1 MHGMATTDESFNT
14 ENSSTDDIRSDA
26 PLVHAKTVWF
36 DEPLSLERGGE
47 LPKIRCCYETWGTLN
62 EDASNAVLVCHAVS
76 GDSHAARHDAD
87 DQPGWWDGLI
97 GPGLPIDTDRFFVV
111 CPNVLG
117 GCRGTTGPGDL
128 RWVPEDAQVQDA
140 QVQDDRPSN
149 SDASQDST
157 AQPNAQ
163 TASELPYGADF
174 PRITIGDMVEVQRR
188 LADYLGIRKWR
199 AIVGGSLGGHQALQW
214 VSRYPDCTQTCVAI
228 ATSPRLTSQ
237 ALGFDVIARNAIQ
250 TDPHFQGGQY
260 YGTNQRPDTGLA
272 IARMLGHITY
282 LSVEAMEAKF
292 DPDRHDPR
300 QIASQFE
307 QRFSIGSYLAH
318 QGQKFTT
325 RFDANSYITLSMAMD
340 LFDLGGTRLKLMET
354 FDECTCDFL
363 VISFSSDWLFP
374 PSQSREIVNALTALD
389 KRVTYAEIT
398 TDAGHDAFLIAKD
411 MATYGPLVQERL
423 WQSSEK
429 PQDTAAA
436 AQQTPADDSPVHLT
450 VAEES
455 ILDFIPAGNSVLDLG
470 CGTGELLAAI
480 RDRNLGTPMRLMGV
494 EVAQENILA
503 TAMRGIDVI
512 DYDLNNGLPA
522 FIDNQFD
529 VVVLNATLQAV
540 KNVVELLEEM
550 LRVGKRAIISFPNF
564 AYKALREDYV
574 TRGRSPRAAGEFDF
588 DWHNTPNR
596 RFPTIADVHDLLVE
610 MNVDIDKEIYWDV
623 SQSRHIAADD
633 DPNLNADTAVMVIHR
648 S

>member
-1 MHGMATTDESFNT
+1 MSQLNEMF
-14 ENSSTDDIRSDA
+14 STDDIRSDQ
-26 PLVHAKTVWF
+26 PLTHAQTVWF
-36 DEPLSLERGGE
+36 DEPLLLERGGE
-47 LPKIRCCYETWGTLN
+47 LPRIRCCYETWGTLN
-62 EDASNAVLVCHAVS
+62 ADASNAVLVCHAVS

-87 DQPGWWDGLI
+87 DQPGWWDGLV
-97 GPGLPIDTDRFFVV
+97 GPGLPIDTNRFFVV

-128 RWVPEDAQVQDA
+128 RCDIEDGTE
-140 QVQDDRPSN
+140 PSN
-149 SDASQDST
+149 NSVPAI
-157 AQPNAQ
+157 
-163 TASELPYGADF
+163 PYGADF
-174 PRITIGDMVEVQRR
+174 PSITIGDMVEVQRR
-188 LADYLGIRKWR
+188 LADHLGIVKWR

-214 VSRYPDCTQTCVAI
+214 VARYPDCTHTCVAI

-250 TDPHFQGGQY
+250 TDPHFMGGQY
-260 YGTNQRPDTGLA
+260 YGGTQRPNTGLA

-340 LFDLGGTRLKLMET
+340 LFDLGGNRLKLMET
-354 FDECTCDFL
+354 FDDCTCDFL
-363 VISFSSDWLFP
+363 LVSFSSDWLFP
-374 PSQSREIVNALTALD
+374 PAQSREIVNALTALD

-398 TDAGHDAFLIAKD
+398 TDAGHDAFLIDRD

-423 WQSSEK
+423 WQ
-429 PQDTAAA
+429 TADKHHVANTSN
-436 AQQTPADDSPVHLT
+436 QSTSPAVRHTNSPVQLT

-455 ILDFIPAGNSVLDLG
+455 ILTMIPAGSSVLDLG
-470 CGTGELLAAI
+470 CGEGELLAAI
-480 RDRNLGTPMRLMGV
+480 RDQYSGVAMRLMGV
-494 EVAQENILA
+494 EVAQSNILA
-503 TAMRGIDVI
+503 TAMRGLEVI

-529 VVVLNATLQAV
+529 VVILNATLQAV
-540 KNVVELLEEM
+540 ENVVSLLEEM

-564 AYKALREDYV
+564 AYRRLREEYV
-574 TRGRSPRAAGEFDF
+574 TRGRSPRAPGEFDF
-588 DWHNTPNR
+588 AWHNTPNR
-596 RFPTIADVHDLLVE
+596 RFPTIADVHDLLGQLSVT
-610 MNVDIDKEIYWDV
+610 IGREIYWDV
-623 SQSRHIAADD
+623 SQSRHIATDD
-633 DPNLNADTAVMVIHR
+633 DPNLNADTAVLEIYR
-648 S
+648 ESSIG